1 MGKPQWTKEQQ
12 EVISLRDQNILV
24 SAAAGSG
31 KTAVLVERIIA
42 KISRDESPCDI
53 DRLLVVTFTKAAA
66 SEMRSRI
73 GAALEERLQEEPG
86 NEHIARQA
94 SLLHSAQITTIDSFC
109 QWILRNYFHVIDLDP
124 VYRVGDETDLGMMKQ
139 EILEELLEEKYLHAR
154 EEGDERFLNFTNIFS
169 PGRTDKGIEDV
180 VLTLYEKSTSYPF
193 PEEWLIG
200 LGEIYNSTNVER
212 MEGSR
217 WMGELLAYVRR
228 CVGEY
233 LGMARRALALC
244 REDGGPEPYQ
254 EAVASDVDFL
264 ERLEEA
270 ETYCQW
276 GELLGGFEAVKLK
289 AIRGKKAE
297 AVSAEKK
304 SRVQSMREGYMKKG
318 ILELRKKFFFQHPE
332 EMLSDMMQMREPME
346 ELISLTLEFGR
357 AFSDKKREEQILDFS
372 DMEHLA
378 LEILTERGE
387 DGAVMPSQ
395 TAKELQLYFDEILT
409 DEYQDSNEVQELL
422 LTSLCGGKGEK
433 PYLFMVGDVKQSIY
447 KFRMAKPE
455 IFLHK
460 YKTFSNSTEE
470 GGMQRE
476 DQNMVSMKKGEMRQE
491 GQSMVSMKKG
501 EIRQEGQSMVSTEE
515 GEMRQDSQ
523 SMVSAEKGENRRI
536 DLSRNFRSRAG
547 VLESAN
553 WIFEHIMQESLGGI
567 SYDEAARLV
576 PGMTF
581 EACQHPTGGKT
592 ELVLIEQKSDD
603 ITLERKSLEAAVIGE
618 KIRGM
623 VQGDQPMYVQG
634 KHGYRPVTYGDVAI
648 LLRSVTG
655 WAEEFVGV
663 LNDMGIPA
671 FADTRTGYFNSL
683 EVETILNFLH
693 VIDNPRQDIPLAAV
707 LRSCLGELTDEE
719 MAWIGTMEGDS
730 NYLDQVESYLKEGED
745 AALREKLAQ
754 FMDRL
759 HGYRTYGG
767 THSVYELLRKIY
779 NETGYYQYMS
789 AMPSGEKRRANLD
802 ILLQQSLE
810 FARNGHRGIYGFAR
824 YIESL
829 QKSEV
834 DFGEAAV
841 DGENA
846 NAVRIMT
853 IHKSKGLEFPVVF
866 VAGMGKRFN
875 LMDARKSTVI
885 DSEFGVGCDYVDLDL
900 RVKQPT
906 LAKKFIANQVVLGT
920 LAEEIRVLYVAL
932 TRAKEKLVI
941 TGTASDVEKR
951 LETWEERGGNMDFSA
966 LSSAQTYLD
975 WIAPVVVGREG
986 ALADGDDLFRVEI
999 VCPEDAVTAEVEEQ
1013 KRELSLC
1020 RELREMDTTN
1030 VFDEEMREALDRQR
1044 NYCYP
1049 YQSEAELPVKIS
1061 VSELKRQAIIRA
1073 VQMEEEEGLSWEA
1086 IARRVSEKSGK
1097 GRRDIDAKGEGLY
1110 SGEEIKYG
1118 KESSEKNLIVEEL
1131 EIPRPA
1137 FLQEER
1143 ELSGAAR
1150 GTLYHMVM
1158 ERFPYEEIRNS
1169 GGNWTQSEFDGYLEE
1184 MVAAGYMTVQ
1194 ERQVLHSG
1202 KFTEFLLSDI
1212 GRRMVQAHSEG
1223 NLRLEQPFMMGLPAR
1238 EIYPEQDSDAMIIV
1252 QGIIDAFFF
1261 QGEEIVLV
1269 DYKTDSARPGQEE
1282 ELVEKYRAQLDYYA
1296 KALEKLTGKN
1306 VAERWIYSFALGR
1319 ELAC

>member
-1 MGKPQWTKEQQ
+1 MGKPQWTKEQ
-12 EVISLRDQNILV
+12 EDVISLRDKNILV

-66 SEMRSRI
+66 SEMRGRI
-73 GAALEERLQEEPG
+73 GSALEERLQEEPE
-86 NEHIARQA
+86 NDHIARQA

-139 EILEELLEEKYLHAR
+139 EILEGLLEEKYLHAR

-169 PGRTDKGIEDV
+169 PGRTDKSLEDV

-193 PEEWLIG
+193 PEEWVGG
-200 LGEIYNSTNVER
+200 LGEIYASTAVEE
-212 MEGSR
+212 MEESQ
-217 WMGELLAYVRR
+217 WMQELLAYVKR
-228 CVGEY
+228 CAGEY
-233 LGMARRALALC
+233 AGMAREALALC
-244 REDGGPEPYQ
+244 REEGGPEPYQ
-254 EAVASDVDFL
+254 EAVASDVEFL
-264 ERLEEA
+264 ERLVAA

-276 GELLGGFEAVKLK
+276 EELLAGFEAMKLK

-297 AVSAEKK
+297 AVSPEKK
-304 SRVQSMREGYMKKG
+304 GRVQSLREGYLKKG
-318 ILELRKKFFFQHPE
+318 ILDLRKKFFFQHPE
-332 EMLSDMMQMREPME
+332 AMLSDMMQMREPVE

-357 AFSDKKREEQILDFS
+357 AYSAKKREEQILDFS

-378 LEILTERGE
+378 LQILTERGE
-387 DGAVMPSQ
+387 DGGVTPSE
-395 TAKELQLYFDEILT
+395 TAKELQQYFDEIMT

-422 LTSLCGGKGEK
+422 LTSLCGPEGEK
-433 PYLFMVGDVKQSIY
+433 PFLFMVGDVKQSIY

-460 YKTFSNSTEE
+460 YGIFSP
-470 GGMQRE
+470 
-476 DQNMVSMKKGEMRQE
+476 
-491 GQSMVSMKKG
+491 
-501 EIRQEGQSMVSTEE
+501 EE
-515 GEMRQDSQ
+515 GED
-523 SMVSAEKGENRRI
+523 RRI
-536 DLSRNFRSRAG
+536 DLSMNFRSRAG

-553 WIFEHIMQESLGGI
+553 WIFESVMQEGLGGI
-567 SYDEAARLV
+567 RYDEAARLV
-576 PGMTF
+576 PGMVF
-581 EACQHPTGGKT
+581 DDCDHPAGGKT
-592 ELVLIEQKSDD
+592 ELVLIEQKGEDV
-603 ITLERKSLEAAVIGE
+603 TLERKSLEAAVIGE

-623 VQGDQPMYVQG
+623 VQGDDPLYVRG
-634 KHGYRPVTYGDVAI
+634 KHGYRPVAYGDVAI

-671 FADTRTGYFNSL
+671 FADTRTGYFDSL

-719 MAWIGTMEGDS
+719 LAWIGTMEGDL
-730 NYLDQVESYLKEGED
+730 NYLDQVEAYLENGEND
-745 AALREKLAQ
+745 ALREKLGL

-759 HGYRTYGG
+759 HGYRSYGG

-779 NETGYYQYMS
+779 DETGYYQYMS

-834 DFGEAAV
+834 DFGEAVV

-885 DSEFGVGCDYVDLDL
+885 DSEFGVGCDFVDLDL

-906 LAKKFIANQVVLGT
+906 LAKKFVANQVVLGT

-932 TRAKEKLVI
+932 TRAKEKLFI
-941 TGTASDVEKR
+941 TGTASDVEKKV
-951 LETWEERGGNMDFSA
+951 EGWAERGGNMDFSA
-966 LSSAQTYLD
+966 LSGAQTYLD
-975 WIAPVVVGREG
+975 WIAPVVLGRRG
-986 ALADGDDLFRVEI
+986 ALEDQDELFRVE
-999 VCPEDAVTAEVEEQ
+999 VLCPEDAVTAEVEEQ

-1020 RELREMDTTN
+1020 RELREMDTAN
-1030 VFDEEMREALDRQR
+1030 VFDEEMREALERQG
-1044 NYCYP
+1044 NYRYP
-1049 YQSEAELPVKIS
+1049 YQSEAELPVKMS
-1061 VSELKRQAIIRA
+1061 VSELKRRSMIRA
-1073 VQMEEEEGLSWEA
+1073 EQMEEEKEFSWE
-1086 IARRVSEKSGK
+1086 EM
-1097 GRRDIDAKGEGLY
+1097 
-1110 SGEEIKYG
+1110 
-1118 KESSEKNLIVEEL
+1118 
-1131 EIPRPA
+1131 EIPRPT
-1137 FLQEER
+1137 FLQGEK

-1158 ERFPYEEIRNS
+1158 EHFPYEKISES
-1169 GGNWTQSEFDGYLEE
+1169 GGNWSEKDFDGFLEE
-1184 MVAAGYMTVQ
+1184 MIAVGYMTDQ
-1194 ERQVLHSG
+1194 ERRVLDSG
-1202 KFTEFLLSDI
+1202 KFVAFLASDI
-1212 GRRMVQAHSEG
+1212 GQRMARAHREG

-1238 EIYPEQDSDAMIIV
+1238 EIYPEQDSDAMIMV

-1261 QGEEIVLV
+1261 QGDEIVLV
-1269 DYKTDSARPGQEE
+1269 DYKTDSARPGQEG

-1296 KALEKLTGKN
+1296 KALERLTGKK
-1306 VAERWIYSFALGR
+1306 VAERLIYSFALGE
-1319 ELAC
+1319 ELRC

>member
-1 MGKPQWTKEQQ
+1 MGKPQWTKEQE
-12 EVISLRDQNILV
+12 EVISLRDRNILV

-42 KISRDESPCDI
+42 KISRDQSPCDI

-73 GAALEERLQEEPG
+73 GAALEERLQEEPE

-124 VYRVGDETDLGMMKQ
+124 VYRVGDETDLGIMKQ
-139 EILEELLEEKYLHAR
+139 EILEELIEEKYLHAR
-154 EEGDERFLNFTNIFS
+154 EEGDEKFLNFTNIFS
-169 PGRTDKGIEDV
+169 PGRTDKSIEDV

-193 PEEWLIG
+193 PEEWLGG
-200 LGEIYNSTNVER
+200 LGKIYHSTTVEE
-212 MEGSR
+212 MEGSL
-217 WMGELLAYVRR
+217 WMQELLGYVRR
-228 CVGEY
+228 CAREY

-244 REDGGPEPYQ
+244 QEEGGPEPYR
-254 EAVASDVDFL
+254 EAVASDVVFL
-264 ERLEEA
+264 ELLERA

-276 GELLGGFEAVKLK
+276 EKLLAGFEAMKLK
-289 AIRGKKAE
+289 AIRGKKAD
-297 AVSAEKK
+297 AVSPEKK
-304 SRVQSMREGYMKKG
+304 GRVQSLREGYLKKG
-318 ILELRKKFFFQHPE
+318 IQDLKKKFFFQHPE
-332 EMLSDMMQMREPME
+332 EMLSDMMQMREPVE

-357 AFSDKKREEQILDFS
+357 AYSARKREEQILDFS

-378 LEILTERGE
+378 LLVLTERGE
-387 DGAVMPSQ
+387 DGGVMPSG
-395 TAKELQLYFDEILT
+395 TARELQQYFDEILT

-422 LTSLCGGKGEK
+422 LTSLCGGEGEK
-433 PYLFMVGDVKQSIY
+433 PFLFMVGDVKQSIY
-447 KFRMAKPE
+447 KFRMARPE

-460 YKTFSNSTEE
+460 YKTFSL
-470 GGMQRE
+470 
-476 DQNMVSMKKGEMRQE
+476 
-491 GQSMVSMKKG
+491 
-501 EIRQEGQSMVSTEE
+501 EE
-515 GEMRQDSQ
+515 GENQ
-523 SMVSAEKGENRRI
+523 RI

-553 WIFEHIMQESLGGI
+553 WIFENIMQESLGGI
-567 SYDEAARLV
+567 LYDEAAKLV
-576 PGMTF
+576 PGMVF
-581 EACQHPTGGKT
+581 DACGHPVGEKT
-592 ELVLIEQKSDD
+592 ELVLIEQKSEDV
-603 ITLERKSLEAAVIGE
+603 TLEKKSLEAAAIGE

-623 VQGDQPMYVQG
+623 VQGEDPLYVQG
-634 KHGYRPVTYGDVAI
+634 KHGIRPVAYGDMAI

-693 VIDNPRQDIPLAAV
+693 IIDNPRQDIPLAAV
-707 LRSCLGELTDEE
+707 LRSYLGELTDEE
-719 MAWIGTMEGDS
+719 MAWIGTMEGDL
-730 NYLDQVESYLKEGED
+730 NYLDQLESYLEKGED
-745 AALREKLAQ
+745 AALREKIGG

-759 HGYRTYGG
+759 NGYRSYGG

-810 FARNGHRGIYGFAR
+810 FARNGHRGIYGFSR

-834 DFGEAAV
+834 DFGEAVV
-841 DGENA
+841 DGENT

-866 VAGMGKRFN
+866 VAGMGKQFN

-885 DSEFGVGCDYVDLDL
+885 DSEFGVGCDFVDLDL

-906 LAKKFIANQVVLGT
+906 LAKRFIANQVVLGT

-941 TGTASDVEKR
+941 TGTASDVEKKMDG
-951 LETWEERGGNMDFSA
+951 WAERGGNMDFSA
-966 LSSAQTYLD
+966 LSSARTYLD

-986 ALADGDDLFRVEI
+986 VAEGRDDLFQVE
-999 VCPEDAVTAEVEEQ
+999 VLCPEDAVTTEVEEH
-1013 KRELSLC
+1013 KREMILC
-1020 RELREMDTTN
+1020 RELKDMDTTN
-1030 VFDEEMREALDRQR
+1030 VFDEEMREALERQG
-1044 NYCYP
+1044 NYHYP
-1049 YQSEAELPVKIS
+1049 YQSESELPVKIS

-1073 VQMEEEEGLSWEA
+1073 VQLEEEEGLSWEE
-1086 IARRVSEKSGK
+1086 ISRIVSEKSGK
-1097 GRRDIDAKGEGLY
+1097 RKGDSDRKREEGQLNGRKQEEY
-1110 SGEEIKYG
+1110 SGRKEGRICGPGQDIFEDRPLQEADSSKESKDDVGESGGVEEI
-1118 KESSEKNLIVEEL
+1118 

-1137 FLQEER
+1137 FLQGER

-1158 ERFPYEEIRNS
+1158 EHFPYEKIRNC
-1169 GGNWTQSEFDGYLEE
+1169 GGDWSEEDFDGYLEE
-1184 MVAAGYMTVQ
+1184 MTVAGYMSPQ
-1194 ERQVLHSG
+1194 EREVLDSG
-1202 KFTEFLLSDI
+1202 KFREFLASDI
-1212 GRRMVQAHSEG
+1212 GGRMAQAHREG
-1223 NLRLEQPFMMGLPAR
+1223 KLRLEQPFMMGLPAR
-1238 EIYPEQDSDAMIIV
+1238 EIYPEQDSDAMIMV

-1282 ELVEKYRAQLDYYA
+1282 ELVEKYQAQLEYYA
-1296 KALEKLTGKN
+1296 KALEKLTGKK
-1306 VAERWIYSFALGR
+1306 VAERLIYSFALGR
-1319 ELAC
+1319 ELRC